1 MFLVTIITIFVSLDD
16 FYRSFFMKY
25 KTLALVAVAA
35 ALCSC
40 ASNQQVLARS
50 MGQAETSASIA
61 KQTKLNNSATA
72 SAEKKMDV
80 AKEYE
85 SNGEEEQAAVIADLS
100 SLEYRLALLSA
111 ERDDVKKQNEK
122 LEKNLR
128 EDQKRL
134 AQYQMY
140 LDKEMGGK

>member
-1 MFLVTIITIFVSLDD
+1 MLLVTIITIFVSLDD

-80 AKEYE
+80 AKEYVA
-85 SNGEEEQAAVIADLS
+85 NGEEEQAAVIADLS

>member
-1 MFLVTIITIFVSLDD
+1 MFLVTIITIFVSPDD

-85 SNGEEEQAAVIADLS
+85 ANGEEEQAAVIADLS

>member
-1 MFLVTIITIFVSLDD
+1 
-16 FYRSFFMKY
+16 MKF
-25 KTLALVAVAA
+25 KNLALGAIAA
-35 ALCSC
+35 MLCSC

-61 KQTKLNNSATA
+61 KQAKLNNSTTA
-72 SAEKKMDV
+72 SASKKMDM

-85 SNGEEEQAAVIADLS
+85 ANGDEEQAAVIADLS
-100 SLEYRLALLSA
+100 SLEYRLALLTA

>member
-1 MFLVTIITIFVSLDD
+1 MLLVTIITIFVSQDD

-85 SNGEEEQAAVIADLS
+85 ANGEEEQAAVIADLS

>member
-1 MFLVTIITIFVSLDD
+1 MLLVTIITIFVSLDD

-85 SNGEEEQAAVIADLS
+85 ANGEEEQAAVIADLS

>member
-85 SNGEEEQAAVIADLS
+85 ANGEEEQAAVIADLS